1 MQIKSQTSK
10 KPIEFKNPA
19 IAFDLQGK
27 GAISVT
33 PKGLIWKAA
42 KTQNA
47 KNVTVKWDAFANWM
61 QSQLPAQTAKK
72 APAKAVKAKTTAKSK
87 TAKAGKVIKV
97 AAARNGIKTK
107 KAAAR
112 FAASARKVAYKKAH

>member
-10 KPIEFKNPA
+10 KPVEFKNPA

-33 PKGLIWKAA
+33 PKGLIWKAG

-61 QSQLPAQTAKK
+61 QSQLPGAPKAKK
-72 APAKAVKAKTTAKSK
+72 APAKTATAKTAARSK
-87 TAKAGKVIKV
+87 TAKGGKVLKI
-97 AAARNGIKTK
+97 AAARNGIK
-107 KAAAR
+107 KATAR
-112 FAASARKVAYKKAH
+112 SAASARKVAHKKAH

>member
-33 PKGLIWKAA
+33 PKGLIWKTA

-72 APAKAVKAKTTAKSK
+72 APAKTAKAKTAAKSK
-87 TAKAGKVIKV
+87 TAKAGKVIKI
-97 AAARNGIKTK
+97 AAARNGIK
-107 KAAAR
+107 KAAGR
-112 FAASARKVAYKKAH
+112 SSVSARKVAHKKAH

>member
-10 KPIEFKNPA
+10 KPVEFKNPA

-33 PKGLIWKAA
+33 PKGLIWKAG

-61 QSQLPAQTAKK
+61 QSQLSGAPKAKK
-72 APAKAVKAKTTAKSK
+72 APAKTATAKTAARSK
-87 TAKAGKVIKV
+87 TAKGSKVLKI
-97 AAARNGIKTK
+97 AAARNGIK
-107 KAAAR
+107 KATAR
-112 FAASARKVAYKKAH
+112 SAASAHKVAHKKAH